1 MVLNQDKYNFLFSGR
16 QYETLFVNVGETKI
30 WESKQLK
37 LLGILI
43 DSDFKF
49 DEYVFSLCKK
59 AGKKLTTLIMTFV
72 QWRNIMKAFIES
84 QFGYC
89 PHVWMFCGR
98 QTNASINHTHER
110 ALRAVYNDEISP
122 FEELLGID
130 K

>member
-16 QYETLFVNVGETKI
+16 IYEKLFVNVGETKI

-59 AGKKLTTLIMTFV
+59 AGKNLTTLIMTFV
-72 QWRNIMKAFIES
+72 Q
-84 QFGYC
+84 
-89 PHVWMFCGR
+89 
-98 QTNASINHTHER
+98 
-110 ALRAVYNDEISP
+110 
-122 FEELLGID
+122 LGTS
-130 K
+130 

>member
-16 QYETLFVNVGETKI
+16 IYETLFVNVGETKI

-59 AGKKLTTLIMTFV
+59 AGKKLTTLIMIFV
-72 QWRNIMKAFIES
+72 Q
-84 QFGYC
+84 
-89 PHVWMFCGR
+89 
-98 QTNASINHTHER
+98 
-110 ALRAVYNDEISP
+110 
-122 FEELLGID
+122 LGTS
-130 K
+130 